1 VSIRFPAT
9 DQTVSALNLGGLVTA
24 PAAGVAPVKTLNE
37 AQYTGTVV
45 WETVR
50 GSEFAG
56 PTFVSGIAYRV
67 AVTLAAKPGYTF
79 TGVGANVFT
88 YAGASS
94 VTNPADSGA
103 VTIVFSAIA
112 GTPPFRAMIPVPGG
126 TVADGTTPWGSSI
139 KYPLPQTIPAFQIG
153 ATEGTYDLWYEVY
166 QWATDSTGR
175 GANVYTFVSPGR
187 EGNQT
192 VDGPVPG
199 ERKYE
204 PVTYIHWRDAV
215 VWCNAYSEK
224 TAKTPVYYEDG
235 SYTTV
240 VRIAEP
246 GSGSGSASAGNGKAE
261 KAFLKADANGFRLPT
276 EAEWEYAA
284 RGASTAAAAWSY
296 TYAGSNTADDI
307 AWNDDNSGNTTHEAA
322 TIGPN
327 TLGIYDMSGNVRE
340 FCQDVFSSNT
350 RVARGG
356 YYSGRLGS
364 GGSGGPSVEISTRSS
379 YSLSYSSL
387 LNYQGFRVAAN
398 NQ

>member
-24 PAAGVAPVKTLNE
+24 PAAGAAPVKTLDE
-37 AQYTGTVV
+37 TQYTGTVA

-50 GSEFAG
+50 RSEFAG
-56 PTFVSGIAYRV
+56 PAFVPGIAYQA

-79 TGVGANVFT
+79 TGITANSFVH
-88 YAGASS
+88 AGASFIS
-94 VTNPADSGA
+94 NTADSGT
-103 VTIVFSAIA
+103 VTVIFATPTA
-112 GTPPFRAMIPVPGG
+112 GTSPFRAMINVPGG
-126 TVADGTTPWGSSI
+126 TVAAGTTPWSSSS
-139 KYPLPQTIPAFQIG
+139 YPLPQTIPAFQIG
-153 ATEGTYDLWYEVY
+153 ATEVTYELWYEVY
-166 QWATDSTGR
+166 QWATDSAR
-175 GANVYTFVSPGR
+175 GGNKYTFVSPGR

-224 TAKTPVYYEDG
+224 TGKTPVYYEDNA
-235 SYTTV
+235 YATV

-284 RGASTAAAAWSY
+284 RGANPAVPAWSY
-296 TYAGSNTADDI
+296 RFAGSDTADDI
-307 AWNDDNSGNTTHEAA
+307 AWHEGNSGKTIHEAA

-340 FCQDVFSSNT
+340 FCQDLYASST
-350 RVARGG
+350 RVTRGG
-356 YYSGRLGS
+356 YHTGTLTT
-364 GGSGGPSVEISTRSS
+364 GGGGPAVRVETRASH
-379 YSLSYSSL
+379 SLTYTSL
-387 LNYQGFRVAAN
+387 IDTTGFRVAAN